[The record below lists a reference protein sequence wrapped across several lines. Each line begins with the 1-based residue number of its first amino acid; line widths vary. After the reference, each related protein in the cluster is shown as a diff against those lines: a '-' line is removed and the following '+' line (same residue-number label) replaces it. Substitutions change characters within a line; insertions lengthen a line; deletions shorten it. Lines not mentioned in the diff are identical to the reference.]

1 MSTAP
6 RRTAARPAAR
16 RTAARPRPALLLPVL
31 LAAAA
36 LALPVG
42 CAAPGELRD
51 HGAVAPVTPSPARV
65 PLWPSAPTASS
76 PTPLEP
82 TGSRS
87 PEPTPQPVPDLT
99 VPGQDIT
106 AVDTRALLAKDPG
119 VTQDERRVLEPC
131 PGCELR
137 APEFRDLTGDGRPE
151 LLLAVGL
158 ADTVVLHVYTA
169 SGDRLLP
176 IHRVSLQK
184 GFGAETVGTDLWL
197 YEPTGSFRTGRLYR
211 WDGVRLALADQKV
224 EGIGPT
230 APEPE
235 PTPSAAE
242 KPTVERPPGTGPTAV
257 TGGGPVK
264 PSAPSRPSGAPPS
277 AGAGSDAVV
286 GKQPQPQP
294 NPARP
299 VPPSATPT
307 AVPFPE
313 TKP

>member
-1 MSTAP
+1 MSNTP
-6 RRTAARPAAR
+6 RRA
-16 RTAARPRPALLLPVL
+16 AARPRPPRRLRVLPVLPVL

-51 HGAVAPVTPSPARV
+51 NGAVAPVTPSPARV
-65 PLWPSAPTASS
+65 PLWPSAPTAPS

-87 PEPTPQPVPDLT
+87 PEPAPQPVPDLA
-99 VPGQDIT
+99 VPGQDVT
-106 AVDTRALLAKDPG
+106 TVDVRALVTKDPG
-119 VTQDERRVLEPC
+119 VTQAERRVLEPC

-137 APEFRDLTGDGRPE
+137 TPEYRDLTGDGRPE
-151 LLLAVGL
+151 LLLAVVL

-169 SGDRLLP
+169 SADRLLP
-176 IHRVSLQK
+176 IHRVTLLK
-184 GFGAETVGTDLWL
+184 EFGAETVGTDLWL

-230 APEPE
+230 PEPE
-235 PTPSAAE
+235 PTPPTAE
-242 KPTVERPPGTGPTAV
+242 KPTVEKPPGTGPTAAS
-257 TGGGPVK
+257 GGGAVK
-264 PSAPSRPSGAPPS
+264 PSAPSRPTSTPS
-277 AGAGSDAVV
+277 AGVGSDAAV
-286 GKQPQPQP
+286 GKQPQPT
-294 NPARP
+294 PARP
-299 VPPSATPT
+299 APPSATPT
-307 AVPFPE
+307 AVPLPE

>member
-1 MSTAP
+1 MSTSP
-6 RRTAARPAAR
+6 RRTAVRRRAGARPA
-16 RTAARPRPALLLPVL
+16 VL
-31 LAAAA
+31 LGSALVAAA

-65 PLWPSAPTASS
+65 PLWPGAPTAAS
-76 PTPLEP
+76 PTPVEP

-87 PEPTPQPVPDLT
+87 PEPPPQPVPDLT

-106 AVDTRALLAKDPG
+106 AVDVRALVGKDPG

-131 PGCELR
+131 AGCELR
-137 APEFRDLTGDGRPE
+137 APEYRDLTGDGRPE

-169 SGDRLLP
+169 SGERLLP
-176 IHRVSLQK
+176 IHRVSLVK

-197 YEPTGSFRTGRLYR
+197 YEPTASFRTGRLYH
-211 WDGVRLALADQKV
+211 WDGVRLALTDQKV

-230 APEPE
+230 QEPE
-235 PTPSAAE
+235 PTPSVAE
-242 KPTVERPPGTGPTAV
+242 KPVVEKPPAPRPSAGNGDLSLKTVPTA
-257 TGGGPVK
+257 
-264 PSAPSRPSGAPPS
+264 RPSGPQTPA
-277 AGAGSDAVV
+277 SDAAV
-286 GKQPQPQP
+286 GKQPL
-294 NPARP
+294 PAPVRP
-299 VPPSATPT
+299 GPPTATPL
-307 AVPFPE
+307 PE

>member
-6 RRTAARPAAR
+6 RRTAARPRAAR
-16 RTAARPRPALLLPVL
+16 LLPARVRPARLRPVLPVL

-87 PEPTPQPVPDLT
+87 PEPAPQPVPDLT

-106 AVDTRALLAKDPG
+106 AVDVRALLAKDPG

-137 APEFRDLTGDGRPE
+137 APEYRDLTGDGRPE
-151 LLLAVGL
+151 LLLAVVL

-169 SGDRLLP
+169 SGERLLP
-176 IHRVSLQK
+176 IHRVSLRK
-184 GFGAETVGTDLWL
+184 EFGAETVGTDLWL

-211 WDGVRLALADQKV
+211 WDGVRLVLADQKV

-230 APEPE
+230 PEPE
-235 PTPSAAE
+235 PTPSATE
-242 KPTVERPPGTGPTAV
+242 KPVVEKPPAGRPTSV
-257 TGGGPVK
+257 VGGVPVPVK
-264 PSAPSRPSGAPPS
+264 PVPTAKPSAGAAPAPDADAAAAAKSAQPAPSRPAAPT
-277 AGAGSDAVV
+277 AT
-286 GKQPQPQP
+286 
-294 NPARP
+294 P
-299 VPPSATPT
+299 VPEA
-307 AVPFPE
+307 
-313 TKP
+313 KP